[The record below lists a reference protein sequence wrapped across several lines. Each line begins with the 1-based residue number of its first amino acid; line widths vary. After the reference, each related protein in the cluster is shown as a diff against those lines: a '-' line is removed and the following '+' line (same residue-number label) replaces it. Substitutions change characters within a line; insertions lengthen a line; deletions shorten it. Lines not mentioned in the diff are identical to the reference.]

1 MSSLNN
7 AIQLIREGRK
17 EEARKI
23 LELLLRAEPGN
34 IQAWFWY
41 VDVFPTLEKRIP
53 ILETCLKTNPG
64 NPQVLQALGTLRNQL
79 PPAASEPPS
88 SYSAVYD
95 KEPNQPIYFDD
106 SAAYPPVTSNPTQG
120 QFTGK
125 KKSAWENDNVD
136 YVDNSMLSKPKPARP
151 SYAFYD
157 VWLGVLSM
165 MGIDTYQNMLD
176 DPEAGAGRAFEWMA
190 YAGIISGLIFPFSL
204 LASPQFDEL
213 RNTSEFYRL
222 FGNMGTTALLLM
234 MALIM
239 ALLTPIVSVL
249 GLAISAGIQNFLSVM
264 MGGTGYF
271 GRTAYAIAAYLAPM
285 TIISAA
291 LGAIPVVGQCLT
303 SLFGVYNILLNMR
316 ALQAS
321 HSFSAGRAIVV
332 MILPSIL
339 IMIFGCLLI
348 YVFSLPGLS
357 R

>member
-41 VDVFPTLEKRIP
+41 VDVFPILEKRIQ

-64 NPQVLQALGTLRNQL
+64 NPQVMQALQALRSQL
-79 PPAASEPPS
+79 PPAASQPPS
-88 SYSAVYD
+88 SYSAAYD
-95 KEPNQPIYFDD
+95 EEPNKPIYFDD
-106 SAAYPPVTSNPTQG
+106 SPAHPPVTSNTFQN
-120 QFTGK
+120 QSTGK
-125 KKSAWENDNVD
+125 KKSTWENNNVD
-136 YVDNSMLSKPKPARP
+136 YVDNSMLYKPARP
-151 SYAFYD
+151 SFAFYD

-165 MGIDTYQNMLD
+165 MGIDTYQTMLD

-204 LASPQFDEL
+204 FASPQFNEL

-271 GRTAYAIAAYLAPM
+271 GRTAYALAAYLAPM

-303 SLFGVYNILLNMR
+303 SLFGVYNIILNMR
-316 ALQAS
+316 ALQAA

-348 YVFSLPGLS
+348 YIFSLPGLS